1 MTLCHISVCDLFP
14 VLPVH
19 SHNSLQFCL
28 HQVANCKLDL
38 VVVQVTLD
46 KDDITLAVYINLSV
60 EQGILIITPGQGI
73 SNIRE

>member
-19 SHNSLQFCL
+19 SHNSLPVCL
-28 HQVANCKLDL
+28 HQAANCKLDL
-38 VVVQVTLD
+38 LVVHKFTWD

-60 EQGILIITPGQGI
+60 EQGILIITQDKLFQT
-73 SNIRE
+73 